1 VFYGFDSHDLFS
13 NFILSPFLL
22 AFPAQLGGIGFLAP
36 LYFYFFYIFTSAE
49 RLTSGNFLLKNWAS
63 CVAVLPTVFL
73 TYLVPHLPSYFHQ
86 SLEARNWWNW
96 VWQLFPIWGSV
107 CFFVISQAVAILFR
121 QNTNASPQPAPL
133 NPIRITVIIL
143 ALINTGIWW
152 YTMYHSTFSLR
163 ELFIPKYFSEKP
175 QEADVALRTILQY
188 DYICTFGAA
197 FLWLALHFRDLEAEG
212 ICKLR
217 YGRTFLLVALIGGAF
232 GPGTLL
238 LLAWL
243 VREEILAAHADD
255 DAEQ

>member
-1 VFYGFDSHDLFS
+1 
-13 NFILSPFLL
+13 
-22 AFPAQLGGIGFLAP
+22 
-36 LYFYFFYIFTSAE
+36 
-49 RLTSGNFLLKNWAS
+49 
-63 CVAVLPTVFL
+63 
-73 TYLVPHLPSYFHQ
+73 
-86 SLEARNWWNW
+86 
-96 VWQLFPIWGSV
+96 
-107 CFFVISQAVAILFR
+107 
-121 QNTNASPQPAPL
+121 
-133 NPIRITVIIL
+133 
-143 ALINTGIWW
+143 
-152 YTMYHSTFSLR
+152 
-163 ELFIPKYFSEKP
+163 LFIPKYFSEKP